1 VKPALDEPAMQKI
14 GAAEQLAIAPTAAG
28 VAARLAVAEL
38 ERRNIDSAP
47 LLVRSR
53 LSAAGSLA
61 NSKRVS
67 VAAQIAFLELA
78 SQASGDDWLGLDL
91 AQQFDLRELGMLY
104 YVAASSSSLGE
115 ALRRLERYARLG
127 NEALV
132 VKVGREGAC
141 SIGLS
146 YFGVA
151 RHLDRHQIELFAA
164 GLLRLCRHLAG
175 QKLVPRDVLFVHHR
189 AGDLRRPR
197 AVFGCD
203 VHFGAA
209 TDELRFDTAVWD
221 LPLASKDPFLN
232 DLMVADCEA
241 AMAAR
246 ASNVSPLR
254 STVENLIG
262 PLLPHAEAQAA
273 SIAKKLGLSE
283 RTFARRL
290 AAEGFTF
297 REILDDLRR
306 DLATHYLEQRH
317 LQISQIAWLLGFN
330 QPSAFSHACHRW
342 FGTNPQSH
350 RRAVW
355 SAKSRTS

>member
-1 VKPALDEPAMQKI
+1 MVVQKMGI
-14 GAAEQLAIAPTAAG
+14 GDQLAAVPTAAG
-28 VAARLAVAEL
+28 IAARLAVADL
-38 ERRNIDSAP
+38 QRRNIGTAR
-47 LLVRSR
+47 LLARSK
-53 LSAAGSLA
+53 LSEGSLGD
-61 NSKRVS
+61 SKRVN

-78 SQASGDDWLGLDL
+78 SQVAGDDWLGLEL

-104 YVAASSSSLGE
+104 YVASSSSSLGD

-132 VKVGREGAC
+132 VTVGREGAC

-146 YFGVA
+146 YSGVA

-175 QKLVPRDVLFVHHR
+175 QKLVPLAVLFVHHR
-189 AGDLRRPR
+189 AGDLRRAR
-197 AVFGCD
+197 AVFGCE
-203 VHFGAA
+203 VQFGAA
-209 TDELRFDTAVWD
+209 TDELRFESAVWD
-221 LPLASKDPFLN
+221 LPLASEDPFLN
-232 DLMVADCEA
+232 ELMVADCEA

-246 ASNVSPLR
+246 SNISPLR
-254 STVENLIG
+254 STVENIIG
-262 PLLPHAEAQAA
+262 PLLPHAEARAA

-297 REILDDLRR
+297 REILDNLRR

-317 LQISQIAWLLGFN
+317 LQISQIAWLLGFT
-330 QPSAFSHACHRW
+330 QPSAFSHACKRW
-342 FGTNPQSH
+342 FGTSPQSH
-350 RRAVW
+350 RRAVL
-355 SAKSRTS
+355 SAKSRLS

>member
-1 VKPALDEPAMQKI
+1 MSI
-14 GAAEQLAIAPTAAG
+14 GDQLAAGPMAAG

-38 ERRNIDSAP
+38 ERRGIDPAP
-47 LLVRSR
+47 LLARCK
-53 LSAAGSLA
+53 LPPGPLA
-61 NSKRVS
+61 DGKRVS
-67 VAAQIAFLELA
+67 VGAQIKFLDLA
-78 SQASGDDWLGLDL
+78 ALAAADDWLGLDL

-104 YVAASSSSLGE
+104 YVTASSRSLGD

-127 NEALV
+127 NEALI

-146 YFGVA
+146 YSGVS

-164 GLLRLCRHLAG
+164 GLLRLCGHLVG
-175 QKLVPRDVLFVHHR
+175 QRLVPLGVRFVHHR
-189 AGDLRRPR
+189 VGDLRRPR

-203 VHFGAA
+203 VQFGAVA
-209 TDELRFDTAVWD
+209 DDLSFDTAAWD
-221 LPLASKDPFLN
+221 LPLTSGDRFLN
-232 DLMVADCEA
+232 ELMVADCEA

-246 ASNVSPLR
+246 ARNISPLR
-254 STVENLIG
+254 STVENIIG

-273 SIAKKLGLSE
+273 SVARELGMSE

-290 AAEGFTF
+290 AAEGLSF

-306 DLATHYLEQRH
+306 ELATRYLDEQQ

-330 QPSAFSHACHRW
+330 QPSAFSHACRRW
-342 FGTNPQSH
+342 FRTSPLSY
-350 RRAVW
+350 RRAIRL
-355 SAKSRTS
+355 AGARKP